1 MNRPATIAD
10 VARLAGWS
18 IATVSRHVN
27 GAGKV
32 SPEAAAAIQRSI
44 EELGYVPSASARGL
58 VSQQT
63 GMIGLVLPAVR
74 DESPVVESNNL
85 VEYDAQTATQI
96 AEVCHSYQN
105 DIIRGA
111 ESAAWEIGH
120 AITIAAVRD
129 PEANSRV
136 RDMASRVD
144 GLVVVGD
151 AVEANLLTHLA
162 RRVPVVL
169 VDSTRHESIHD
180 YVDSA
185 DAVGAGLLAQ
195 HLVEEHGVTQLV
207 FVAGTSLTAVE
218 RRCFTVLERLGATLL
233 QVSDATA
240 SEPEVVAAL
249 VQRRQDTG
257 RLGLVC
263 SSDELGVRVLR
274 LAEQAGLSVPDDAA
288 ITGFDDCRIG
298 RAAKPRLTSVR
309 QAPLDLGAL
318 AVEALQRRLSNPQSE
333 PQHYEVPIT
342 VVVRESCG
350 SHSTSPPVSA

>member
-27 GAGKV
+27 GAGRV

-58 VSQQT
+58 ASQQT
-63 GMIGLVLPAVR
+63 GMIGLVLPAAH
-74 DESPVVESNNL
+74 DEPLTAESNNL

-96 AEVCHSYQN
+96 TEVCHSYQN

-120 AITIAAVRD
+120 AITIAVIRD

-151 AVEANLLTHLA
+151 AVDAALLAHLSW
-162 RRVPVVL
+162 RVPVVL

-195 HLVEEHGVTQLV
+195 HLVEQHGVTQLV
-207 FVAGTSLTAVE
+207 FVAGAPLTAVE
-218 RRCFTVLERLGATLL
+218 RRCFAVLEEQGATLL
-233 QVSDATA
+233 QFSDSSANEA
-240 SEPEVVAAL
+240 EAL
-249 VQRRQDTG
+249 AVLGQDRETTG
-257 RLGLVC
+257 GLGLVC
-263 SSDELGVRVLR
+263 SSDELGVRMLR
-274 LAEQAGLSVPDDAA
+274 LAEQAGLSVPDDVA

-309 QAPLDLGAL
+309 QVPFDLGAL
-318 AVEALQRRLSNPQSE
+318 AVEALQRRLASPQSA
-333 PQHYEVPIT
+333 PQDYEVPIT
-342 VVVRESCG
+342 VVIRESCG
-350 SHSTSPPVSA
+350 THGTPPVSG